1 MDELDDYETG
11 VATIAVGEEG
21 LPNFVTM
28 VLDKDQNA
36 CKAMGHDI
44 EVQIVGYKVVGVE

>member
-11 VATIAVGEEG
+11 VATIAVGEEV
-21 LPNFVTM
+21 LSNFVTM

-36 CKAMGHDI
+36 RKAMGHDI
-44 EVQIVGYKVVGVE
+44 EVQVVGYKGVGVD